1 MEKRGVITPE
11 HTPPESDDKQ
21 TAKNPQIAIEELDAD
36 FRKQAAT
43 TVEKNV
49 KNT

>member
-11 HTPPESDDKQ
+11 NTPAESDDKC
-21 TAKNPQIAIEELDAD
+21 TSKNPRIAIQKLDAD
-36 FRKQAAT
+36 FRKQAAIA
-43 TVEKNV
+43 VEKNV